1 MDDDGSITYVGSS
14 YDASKL
20 GKVGSMVV
28 FSASEMTSSSIKN
41 MDYEKQ
47 QEFIDF
53 LCDKVSDSTFSY
65 FNLQRFA

>member
-14 YDASKL
+14 YDAGKL
-20 GKVGSMVV
+20 GRVGSMVV
-28 FSASEMTSSSIKN
+28 FTASEMTSSSIKN
-41 MDYEKQ
+41 LDYEKQ

-65 FNLQRFA
+65 FNL